1 MGKKD
6 KTTKVTDGDRASV
19 AASSFNA
26 ASAIVASTLSGK
38 SLGKTTAAKTMDLTQ
53 EFYELRIA
61 WMEDAGIGGAPKS
74 TGGGGGGS
82 SKSYGGSRQSSGQ
95 SKSFDEPSTKMVGF
109 YGDLIDD
116 IEEAGGSAAFSIKKF
131 KKLNGDD
138 ASDAIDEAIE
148 TRDNLK

>member
-74 TGGGGGGS
+74 TGGGGGGNYKPS
-82 SKSYGGSRQSSGQ
+82 GGSKRSSGGP
-95 SKSFDEPSTKMVGF
+95 KSFDEPSLKMIGF
-109 YGDLIDD
+109 YGDLITG
-116 IEEAGGSAAFSIKKF
+116 IEEAGGEAALSIKKF
-131 KKLNGDD
+131 KKLNGED
-138 ASDAIDEAIE
+138 ASEAIDEAIE

>member
-6 KTTKVTDGDRASV
+6 NKVTDGDRASV

-26 ASAIVASTLSGK
+26 AAAIVAATVTGK
-38 SLGKTTAAKTMDLTQ
+38 NLGKTLASKTLDLTQ
-53 EFYELRIA
+53 EFYDLRIA

-82 SKSYGGSRQSSGQ
+82 SKSSGGSRRSSGGP
-95 SKSFDEPSTKMVGF
+95 KSFDEPSTKMVGF

-116 IEEAGGSAAFSIKKF
+116 IEEAGGKAEYSIKKF

-138 ASDAIDEAIE
+138 ASTAIDEAIE
-148 TRDNLK
+148 ARDNLK